1 MQEMNLYHGY
11 LPHFEIFGN
20 GFPEKHI
27 RYLEKF
33 LYHQMTSWAKGTTA
47 NSLSPLTTVFSRER
61 NRSRFASL
69 HTMNG

>member
-1 MQEMNLYHGY
+1 MDMYHILKY
-11 LPHFEIFGN
+11 LVMIFQGN
-20 GFPEKHI
+20 I
-27 RYLEKF
+27 RSRYLEKF

-47 NSLSPLTTVFSRER
+47 NSLFIVHALTTIFWLRER